1 MAKDLY
7 LKEAAMYLRKSRAEE
22 LSDTTAEVL
31 TRHREIL
38 TSLARAQS
46 IVITDVYQEVVSG
59 ESIEKRP
66 EMRRLLAAVREKK
79 YSAVLC
85 MDIDRLGRGNMTD
98 QGTLIEAFQRSGT
111 LIVTPDKVYDLNDEV
126 DEELTE
132 FKAFFA
138 RREWK
143 MIRKRMRRGLMQTVE
158 AGGYVANAPFG
169 YRQCRVGKPPNDL
182 PTLEIVPEEAKFVAY
197 IFNRY
202 LSGIGAQII
211 AGELNAMGCV
221 PRRNAQWSN
230 TTVRGIL
237 RNPTYKGYVA
247 WNRVK
252 HFRPGDNGLDRHHV
266 KYMPEDEWIL
276 VPGLHPAI
284 ISESDWDRAQTI
296 RKSRH
301 IVARYDGHCK
311 NSLSG
316 VVVCARCGRKM
327 QRMGDASG
335 YPRLICRTKGCMPG
349 ANFDYVEEAILDA
362 LRDRLEALRLQADRA
377 DASTPPEELALLA
390 GLDKEIAKLDA
401 RIPRLYAFLEDEI
414 YDLPTFQ
421 ARKAAADE
429 ERAALVRRRD
439 DVADRIRL
447 REMQDLTH
455 AADELENVLA
465 LWPTSD
471 VSARNQLLK
480 SVIKEIKYSKE
491 KGSKPHDFLLE
502 IEPLNFLI

>member
-1 MAKDLY
+1 MSKDLY
-7 LKEAAMYLRKSRAEE
+7 LKDAAMYLRKSRAEE

-31 TRHREIL
+31 TRHRDIL
-38 TSLARAQS
+38 TSLAQSKS

-59 ESIEKRP
+59 ESIGKRP
-66 EMRRLLAAVREKK
+66 EMQRLLAAVREKK

-98 QGTLIEAFQRSGT
+98 QGTLIEVFQRSGT

-158 AGGYVANAPFG
+158 AGGYVANAPYG

-182 PTLEIVPEEAKFVAY
+182 PTLEIVPEEAKFIEY
-197 IFNRY
+197 IFKRY
-202 LSGIGAQII
+202 LSGIGTHII
-211 AGELNAMGCV
+211 SSELNAMGSV

-284 ISESDWDRAQTI
+284 ISEADWERAQVI
-296 RKSRH
+296 RKGRH
-301 IVARYDGHCK
+301 VVGNYDGHCK

-316 VVVCARCGRKM
+316 LVVCARCGKKM
-327 QRMGDASG
+327 QRMGDSNG
-335 YPRLICRTKGCMPG
+335 YPRLLCKTKGCMPG
-349 ANFDYVEEAILDA
+349 SNHSYVEEAILDA
-362 LRDRLEALRLQADRA
+362 LRDRLQALRLQAARA
-377 DASTPPEELALLA
+377 DVATPPEELALLE
-390 GLDKEIAKLDA
+390 GLEKEIAKLDA
-401 RIPRLYAFLEDEI
+401 RIPRLYAFLEDGV

-429 ERAALVRRRD
+429 ERETLIRRRD
-439 DVADRIRL
+439 ELSARIRL
-447 REMQDLTH
+447 REAQDLSR
-455 AADELENVLA
+455 AADDLENVLA
-465 LWPTSD
+465 LWPSSD
-471 VSARNQLLK
+471 VTARNQLLK
-480 SVIKEIKYSKE
+480 SVIKEIKYHKA
-491 KGSKPHDFLLE
+491 KGAKPRDFLLE
-502 IEPLNFLI
+502 IEPLNFLW